1 MNPIAIAA
9 IALTVVGAIAYVFW
23 NIGRTKTQLR
33 VAEADAL
40 IKVQAIQASA
50 NNYHQKLRA
59 LSDSSGAAVIMT
71 NEAGVIVNANRFAE
85 AMFAAEP
92 DWLIGKPL
100 VQATLI
106 ADLQDFAVESATQG
120 ATQTRDFE
128 PPGALSRVIRVSIY
142 PFPIGLS
149 GSPELMVIL
158 VDVTELARLETVRRD
173 FVANVSHELRTPLA
187 SIRAVTETLQSGA
200 LHDEDVAMPFL
211 ETILRETDRL
221 ARIVGDLLI
230 LANAES
236 KTPETQPVDLSAL
249 AADIIERNRLA
260 AIDAGLDLDS
270 ELTPR
275 ALVNAAPDQVEQV
288 IINLIANAIKYTP
301 SDGRVY
307 VRVSQDDENVTLSV
321 SDTGIG
327 IMQEDIQRIFERFY
341 RVDKARSR
349 ASGGTGLGLS
359 IVKNIV
365 EGHGGHVKVES
376 QYNRGS
382 TFTVTLPRLLQPD

>member
-1 MNPIAIAA
+1 MTPVAITIIATLAVTLAILVVALRRTQQRCQQAVENAVSQFDEAQLAA
-9 IALTVVGAIAYVFW
+9 ENGQ
-23 NIGRTKTQLR
+23 R
-33 VAEADAL
+33 
-40 IKVQAIQASA
+40 
-50 NNYHQKLRA
+50 KLRA

-85 AMFAAEP
+85 TLFNTEP
-92 DWLIGKPL
+92 DWMVGKPI
-100 VQATLI
+100 VQATLM
-106 ADLQDFAVESATQG
+106 AALQDFVIEAAKSGVIQTQE
-120 ATQTRDFE
+120 FE
-128 PPGALSRVIRVSIY
+128 PPGSQSRVFRASIY

-149 GSPELMVIL
+149 GKPELMLIL
-158 VDVTELARLETVRRD
+158 VDVTELVRLETVRRD

-187 SIRAVTETLQSGA
+187 SIRAVSETLQGGA
-200 LHDEDVAMPFL
+200 LHDEEVAQPFL
-211 ETILRETDRL
+211 ETIIRETDRL

-249 AADIIERNRLA
+249 AADIVERNRLP

-270 ELTPR
+270 ELIPF
-275 ALVNAAPDQVEQV
+275 AFVEAAPDQLEQV

-301 SDGRVY
+301 VDGKVM
-307 VRVSQDDENVTLSV
+307 VRVSQDAEWVTLSV

-376 QYNRGS
+376 QYNHGS
-382 TFTVTLPRLLQPD
+382 TFTVTLPRMIQTD

>member
-1 MNPIAIAA
+1 MTPIAIIA
-9 IALTVVGAIAYVFW
+9 ILLTLVIAGAILLVGVNQSKRRLAEVQ
-23 NIGRTKTQLR
+23 I
-33 VAEADAL
+33 EADAR
-40 IKVQAIQASA
+40 VEAANASA
-50 NNYHQKLRA
+50 ANYHQKLRA

-71 NEAGVIVNANRFAE
+71 NESGVIVNANRFAE
-85 AMFAAEP
+85 SLFSTEP
-92 DWLIGKPL
+92 DWLVGKPL

-106 ADLQDFAVESATQG
+106 ADLHDFAIETSKKGVAE
-120 ATQTRDFE
+120 TRDFE
-128 PPGALSRVIRVSIY
+128 PPGAVSRVLRVSIY
-142 PFPIGLS
+142 PFPLGLS
-149 GSPELMVIL
+149 GRPELMVIL
-158 VDVTELARLETVRRD
+158 VDVTELVRLETVRRD

-187 SIRAVTETLQSGA
+187 SIRAVTETLQGGA
-200 LHDEDVAMPFL
+200 LHDEEVAQPFL

-221 ARIVGDLLI
+221 GRIVGDLLI

-236 KTPETQPVDLSAL
+236 KIPETQPVDLSAL
-249 AADIIERNRLA
+249 AADIIERNRLP

-270 ELTPR
+270 ELATR
-275 ALVNAAPDQVEQV
+275 ALIRAAPDQIEQV

-301 SDGRVY
+301 ADGRVV
-307 VRVSQDDENVTLSV
+307 VRVSQDDDIVTLSV

-376 QYNRGS
+376 QYNHGS
-382 TFTVTLPRLLQPD
+382 TFTVTLPKMNPTD